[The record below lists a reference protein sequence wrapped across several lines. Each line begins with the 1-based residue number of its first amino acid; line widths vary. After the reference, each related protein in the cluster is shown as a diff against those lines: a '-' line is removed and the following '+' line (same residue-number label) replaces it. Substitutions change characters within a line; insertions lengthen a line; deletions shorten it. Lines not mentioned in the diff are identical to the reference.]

1 MWHLWR
7 QVHRAFWWRNL
18 REGIH
23 LEDLDVDGR
32 VLLKWIFKENAGGWS
47 PDDRNICRV
56 ILSDNKL

>member
-23 LEDLDVDGR
+23 LENLDVDGR
-32 VLLKWIFKENAGGWS
+32 VLIKWIFKENAGGRGQ
-47 PDDRNICRV
+47 D
-56 ILSDNKL
+56 